1 VAVGVLL
8 GLDIL
13 DRAGTLVVGRL
24 DGAMVARL
32 VVTLVLCGAVG
43 LERSRHDRA
52 SGLRTHILVGLGAC
66 LITMAGGYGFADIAH
81 ANTNPTN
88 LAAYVVSGIGFLGAG
103 AILRHGTTVRGMTT
117 AASLWSAAGIGIA
130 VGVGLAGLAMVTVLL
145 ILFTLVPLQRWEAR
159 LREQEETRDL
169 VISLRDDSQAVGKTL
184 AALAR
189 LGVQVKRAIVLPGVG
204 NSAVLRVE
212 LVQGLAPDRADK
224 LEKRL
229 LSLRYVE
236 RVDTGPLTLDVD
248 ETTPDEPGE
257 GDLDVLTGHEDLVEQ
272 DDFSQ
277 EEGPGG
283 HDDLLYPDTPGAGKA
298 LGADDEEPDPPGR
311 PSR

>member
-1 VAVGVLL
+1 MSIIL
-8 GLDIL
+8 GLGIL
-13 DRAGTLVVGRL
+13 DNAGTLVVGRL
-24 DGAMVARL
+24 DGTMVARL
-32 VVTLVLCGAVG
+32 VVALLLCGAVG

-117 AASLWSAAGIGIA
+117 AASLWGVAGIGIA
-130 VGVGLAGLAMVTVLL
+130 VGVGLAGLAAITVAL

-184 AALAR
+184 AALHR
-189 LGVQVKRAIVLPGVG
+189 LGVDTRQALIVPGVG
-204 NSAVLRVE
+204 NSAVLRVD
-212 LVQGLAPDRADK
+212 LAHALTPSQARK

-229 LSLRYVE
+229 LTLRFVE
-236 RVDTGPLTLDVD
+236 RVETDRLSLDVD

-257 GDLDVLTGHEDLVEQ
+257 GDVDVLT
-272 DDFSQ
+272 S
-277 EEGPGG
+277 
-283 HDDLLYPDTPGAGKA
+283 HDDLLMEDDHTDTDDQSTHDDLDHPDT
-298 LGADDEEPDPPGR
+298 LSDEHDSPDLTRKPPTLR
-311 PSR
+311 SP